1 MITRRPIELTLIHTP
16 ATPSNPRP
24 QTFAE
29 FPVFAPG
36 QNLTDFNLVQKT
48 LYDLN
53 MSIPSSQ
60 AVSSIPI
67 ELRIHSPN
75 VPDLSLVD
83 LPGYIELSSMDQP
96 DSLKEEIANLVEKY
110 IKPPNIILAVCSAD
124 VDLANSPALRASRR
138 VDPLGMRTIGVV
150 TKMDLVDPK
159 HGADILTNK
168 RYPLSLGYVGVVC
181 KAAAKSR
188 EGTSLIQVRSAED
201 EGLSGPVRAQER
213 AFFGSNKE
221 HFSREGV
228 QVTTDHLKKRLM
240 QVLEESMANSLSSI
254 SNNVALELE
263 EAKYQFKVQYNDRRV
278 SAQSYMTETL
288 DTLKAR
294 LHDFSTAY
302 AKSHVRKL
310 LKANL
315 DDDTMEILAKVY
327 WQDSSE
333 AGSMQELA
341 SLADKGMQKK
351 SYFASSSSGTT
362 PAGLDVART
371 GNAVADRA
379 AAANDPETIWKH
391 KLEAASSALTKSGV
405 GRKSTQAI
413 VDAIRSHTIHS
424 LMSEEP
430 LIHHPTMTERITSL
444 SDAILRDRYTIT
456 AEQVENCIK
465 PYKYEIELDSDGK
478 EWEKGRIQSIELI
491 KRELEMCDSALAGI
505 RESVGGSRR
514 LNSAV
519 KYVQDLE
526 EREKKRASARQAIA
540 AAARRAS
547 SSDPSSSSLTTEQE
561 SLLQEDASDP
571 SRPVFNPSLLA
582 KAREANFLTGRT
594 ALLRA
599 RMAALKGRA
608 CKSFSEDK
616 SDRIKR
622 YCPEAFLNV
631 VADKLATTAVMFIN
645 IELLQEY
652 FYLVSLLHSRQ

>member
-1 MITRRPIELTLIHTP
+1 
-16 ATPSNPRP
+16 
-24 QTFAE
+24 
-29 FPVFAPG
+29 
-36 QNLTDFNLVQKT
+36 
-48 LYDLN
+48 
-53 MSIPSSQ
+53 MSIPASQ

-96 DSLKEEIANLVEKY
+96 DTLKEEIANLVEKY

-188 EGTSLIQVRSAED
+188 EGSSLIKVRNAED
-201 EGLSGPVRAQER
+201 EGLAGPVRQQER
-213 AFFGSNKE
+213 AFFGANKE

-228 QVTTDHLKKRLM
+228 QVTTDHLKRRLM
-240 QVLEESMANSLSSI
+240 QVLEESMANSLHSI

-278 SAQSYMTETL
+278 SPQSYMTETL

-294 LHDFSTAY
+294 LHDFSSAY

-315 DDDTMEILAKVY
+315 DDDTMEVLAKVY
-327 WQDSSE
+327 WQDASE
-333 AGSMQELA
+333 AGSMQELQN
-341 SLADKGMQKK
+341 LAEKAMRSKG
-351 SYFASSSSGTT
+351 FFSSGS
-362 PAGLDVART
+362 VART
-371 GNAVADRA
+371 DTLDGIRPGGVATDRAA

-405 GRKSTQAI
+405 GRKSTQLV
-413 VDAIRSHTIHS
+413 VDAIRSHTMHT
-424 LMSEEP
+424 LLSEEP
-430 LIHHPTMTERITSL
+430 LLHHPHMGERISSL
-444 SDAILRDRYTIT
+444 SDAILRDRYTVT

-478 EWEKGRIQSIELI
+478 EWEKGRADAVELV
-491 KRELEMCDSALAGI
+491 KRELDMCENAIAAI
-505 RESVGGSRR
+505 RDSVGGSRR
-514 LNSAV
+514 LNSAI

-526 EREKKRASARQAIA
+526 DREKKRSSARAVLA
-540 AAARRAS
+540 AAARRQQQQGTPTS
-547 SSDPSSSSLTTEQE
+547 SAEAPLTSEQE
-561 SLLQEDASDP
+561 SLLQEDAADP

-594 ALLRA
+594 ALLKA
-599 RMAALKGRA
+599 RIAALKSRS
-608 CKSFSEDK
+608 CKSYSGDK
-616 SDRIKR
+616 QEKVKR

-631 VADKLATTAVMFIN
+631 VADKLANTAVMFIN

-652 FYLVSLLHSRQ
+652 FYLVNYPPFPAACALAKLTLRSASARD